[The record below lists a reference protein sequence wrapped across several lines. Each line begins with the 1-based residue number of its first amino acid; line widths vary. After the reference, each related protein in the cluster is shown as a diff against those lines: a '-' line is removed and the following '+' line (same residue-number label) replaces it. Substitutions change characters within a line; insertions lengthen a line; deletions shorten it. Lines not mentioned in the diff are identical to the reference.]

1 MEEIKSWLKD
11 HKILPRISFKDRQAH
26 IVEILKARAESFTND
41 KDEFVEGMKFL
52 VNENG
57 EFKTFFTAS
66 QDLLLKL
73 ADCQEKEVYK
83 IKMCAKNTG
92 GIIRTSYEVSKIEG
106 ENEVQIDENAN
117 IPIIENEETEP
128 TQEELKRIFPEH
140 KEKDKK

>member
-26 IVEILKARAESFTND
+26 IVEILRARSESFTND

-57 EFKTFFTAS
+57 ELKTFFTAS
-66 QDLLLKL
+66 QNLLLKL
-73 ADCQEKEVYK
+73 ADCQTKEIYK
-83 IKMCAKNTG
+83 IQMCAKNTG

-106 ENEVQIDENAN
+106 ENEVQVDENAN
-117 IPIIENEETEP
+117 IPIIDDEGTEP
-128 TQEELKRIFPEH
+128 TQEELEEVFS
-140 KEKDKK
+140 KK